1 VAARSIQ
8 QNGGEM
14 AKLTFL
20 GAAGCVTG
28 SKYLVEAA
36 GKRLLVDCG
45 LFQGTSEL
53 KDRNWKPLPVD
64 PKTID
69 YLVLTHAHLDHTG
82 WLPVLVKAGYHGPI
96 FANPATIE
104 LTTILLKDSAHLQ
117 EEDTLHAQK
126 GNYSRHANPEPLY
139 TTEDVDPV
147 LKLMKAMPRSGGF
160 DIVTGGREAADTPE
174 FHMDSYDAGHI
185 LGSSSLVLTI
195 TEGGKKT
202 VVIFSG
208 DIGRYEQPILNDP
221 ATPAAKADALICEST
236 YGDREHET
244 GDPAEMLAGIVNR
257 VAKRGGSI
265 VIPAFAIGRTQTFM
279 YYLRQLEDQQRI
291 PRLPVYVD
299 SPMALS
305 ATDLYLKHRE
315 DHDLEYS
322 RLENAEKGDPL
333 SVHEFHLTRSVE
345 ESKAI
350 NDVKTPCIII
360 SASGM
365 VTGGRVLH
373 HLAQRLPDA
382 RNAVILAGFQAEG
395 TRGRALQEGAKVLH
409 LFGQTVAVN
418 AEIVEMGQFSA
429 HAGKSE
435 LLRWLAALPA
445 PPKQTYL
452 THGEPA
458 AAQSLQQAIQE
469 KFHWKAAVAKYLDTV
484 DLG

>member
-1 VAARSIQ
+1 
-8 QNGGEM
+8 M
-14 AKLTFL
+14 AKLTFF

-45 LFQGTSEL
+45 IFQGTPEL
-53 KDRNWKPLPVD
+53 SDRNYKPLPVD

-82 WLPVLVKAGYHGPI
+82 WLPVLVKAGYRGAI
-96 FANPATIE
+96 YANPATIE

-117 EEDTLHAQK
+117 EEDALHAQK
-126 GNYSRHANPEPLY
+126 GSYGRHVNPEPLY

-147 LKLMKAMPRSGGF
+147 LKLMKAVPRLGGF
-160 DIVTGGREAADTPE
+160 EVSPE
-174 FHMDSYDAGHI
+174 FHVDSYDAGHI

-208 DIGRYEQPILNDP
+208 DIGRYDQPILNDP

-244 GDPAEMLAGIVNR
+244 GDPAELLAGIVNR
-257 VAKRGGSI
+257 VVKRGGSI

-291 PRLPVYVD
+291 PRVPVYVD

-345 ESKAI
+345 DSKAI
-350 NDVKTPCIII
+350 NNVKTPCIII

-365 VTGGRVLH
+365 VSGGRVLH
-373 HLAQRLPDA
+373 HLVQRLPDA

-409 LFGQTVAVN
+409 LYGQAVPVA

-435 LLRWLAALPA
+435 LLRWLTALPA

-452 THGEPA
+452 THGEPT

-469 KFHWKAAVAKYLDTV
+469 KFQWKAAVARYLDTV